1 MSKILVRASVGVTLS
16 FFGWISLRYVAH
28 VYASKMLLKY
38 YVKFP
43 EVGIF
48 LATAS
53 NQYITV
59 NPDELA
65 VKLSIRN
72 LIDDYL
78 PLIGFNI
85 PSEESLIDFLARKL
99 QKPTG
104 VSYDNLVKILVLA
117 FEYGKSDSDEVYL
130 EQKKQEVLQALP
142 SMIGIG

>member
-1 MSKILVRASVGVTLS
+1 MSKILVRASVGVTVG
-16 FFGWISLRYVAH
+16 FFGWISIRYAAH
-28 VYASKMLLKY
+28 VYASKMLMEY

-48 LATAS
+48 LTTAS

-72 LIDDYL
+72 LLDEYL

-85 PSEESLIDFLARKL
+85 PSEQSLIDFLARKL

-104 VSYDNLVKILVLA
+104 VSHDDLVKILVLA
-117 FEYGKSDSDEVYL
+117 FEYGKSESDEVYL

>member
-1 MSKILVRASVGVTLS
+1 M
-16 FFGWISLRYVAH
+16 
-28 VYASKMLLKY
+28 
-38 YVKFP
+38 
-43 EVGIF
+43 GIF

-72 LIDDYL
+72 LLDEYL

-85 PSEESLIDFLARKL
+85 PSEQSLIDFLARKL

-104 VSYDNLVKILVLA
+104 VDRDDLVNILVLA
-117 FEYGKSDSDEVYL
+117 FEYGKSESDEVYL

-142 SMIGIG
+142 SLIGIG